1 MRTSLLLASLIMALS
16 IPVNAAEQ
24 VQGPIKLK
32 DGSTLQIDK
41 DGSMRM
47 FDVTKRPIMMKD
59 NVPMETEDG
68 SIIMMKEHR
77 LWKEIRL
84 HGTLSGKSS
93 H

>member
-1 MRTSLLLASLIMALS
+1 MALS

-59 NVPMETEDG
+59 NVPMEAEDG
-68 SIIMMKEHR
+68 SVIMMKEHR